1 MFASKRNGLSQD
13 ACNAAA
19 FCPEKV
25 DEVHVNLPVTHA
37 TAHAYAHGSK
47 SGRSDESADRFWP
60 FFQPS
65 GKAALPYEWGR
76 HPAVDAV
83 HREAASKT
91 ALVTLDKRIAS
102 ELLRSRSEVTHRAEV
117 ESTSGTVVEY
127 STLFCAASTGRQGN
141 FMQEFA
147 FATNINCPSIV
158 INPIRLD
165 LFSFTRIYS
174 HIRKYILLI
183 RISDIVQWSSAG

>member
-1 MFASKRNGLSQD
+1 MCTPKRNGLNQD
-13 ACNAAA
+13 ACNPAA

-37 TAHAYAHGSK
+37 KANAYAYGSK

-91 ALVTLDKRIAS
+91 ALVTLDKRAAS
-102 ELLRSRSEVTHRAEV
+102 ELLRSRSEVTRRAEV
-117 ESTSGTVVEY
+117 ESTSGTVAEY
-127 STLFCAASTGRQGN
+127 STLFCASSTGRQGK
-141 FMQEFA
+141 FMQDFA
-147 FATNINCPSIV
+147 SATNINCPSIL
-158 INPIRLD
+158 INFNSPWFI
-165 LFSFTRIYS
+165 LFYMYLFTFTQMYFIYENLG
-174 HIRKYILLI
+174 YC
-183 RISDIVQWSSAG
+183 AMG